1 MRSNNFSCTLCP
13 RISKN
18 FSLLKQNFPTYHNAP
33 VKGRGDINSKICIV
47 GLAPGLHGAN
57 KTGETFKGDFCSNI
71 LNTSLHK
78 SGLCNPNQFYL
89 TNAMKCLPPHNKPLS
104 SEIKQCSAYLSNEL
118 SLMKNLKVIIALGSI
133 AHTSVLKSLQISLK
147 SYKFSHSS
155 THNLGNI
162 HMIDSYHCSRI
173 NINTKKLTA
182 NMLNMVFDQAKKYL
196 N

>member
-13 RISKN
+13 RINKH
-18 FSLLKQNFPTYHNAP
+18 FSVLKKNFPTYHNAP
-33 VKGRGDINSKICIV
+33 VTGRGNINSKICIV

-57 KTGETFKGDFCSNI
+57 KTGKTFTGDFCSNI
-71 LNTSLHK
+71 LNTSLQQSNLYH
-78 SGLCNPNQFYL
+78 SNQFYL
-89 TNAMKCLPPHNKPLS
+89 TNALKCLPPYNKPLS
-104 SEIKQCSAYLSNEL
+104 SEIKQCSTYLSNEL
-118 SLMKNLKVIIALGSI
+118 SLMKNLKVIIALGFI

-155 THNLGNI
+155 IHNLGNI

-173 NINTKKLTA
+173 NINTKKLTT
-182 NMLNMVFDQAKKYL
+182 NMLNMVFNQAKKYL